1 MSTAASPA
9 LGTGRSG
16 ASSNPYIFATCF
28 IALIATAFGFMV
40 RVNVMDTWQVQFNL
54 SETQKGEI
62 FGVGLWPFAISIVLF
77 SLIIDRIGYTI
88 ALWFACV
95 CHILQVVLLLTAEGY
110 WGLWV
115 GTFIGALG
123 NGTVEAVINPVIA
136 SIYHR
141 NKTKWL
147 TILHAGWPGGLVLAG
162 FLAIFVGWITQVPGM
177 DPTTGIEWAPDAL
190 ATAQAEA
197 QDSWMWQIG
206 LILIPVIVYGL
217 MLITCR
223 FPVNERVAAGVS
235 YRAMLQEAG
244 IFGCLIVTALIVA
257 ELGRVFGIANWLQ
270 GDIILF
276 VCVCYGMYVL
286 TFGRGIFILLLLIM
300 IPLATTELGTDSWI
314 KGLMAPITE
323 EWGIN
328 GLWILVYT
336 AFIMM
341 VLRFCIGPLVRALG
355 PLGILAVCSI
365 FAAVGIYG
373 LANLSGEATAWIII
387 AATVYGIGQT
397 FFWPCT
403 LGVVAEQFPRGGALT
418 LNTIAGVGMLGVG
431 IIGAPLLGNLQDNQ
445 IHAQIAASDPGE
457 GLGGHVVLNEDL
469 QTSVFGMYQKIDQD
483 RFAALERKDP
493 EAHAAIVDLQNEGKM
508 SALELAAIPPIFMA
522 ICYVLLML
530 YYRSQGGYKP
540 VDLGVDELPAEEDYL
555 DGKNRFMTSED

>member
-1 MSTAASPA
+1 MSTAAPS

-16 ASSNPYIFATCF
+16 ISSNPYIFATCF

-40 RVNVMDTWQVQFNL
+40 RIAVMDTWQVEFNL

-62 FGVGLWPFAISIVLF
+62 FGVGLWPFAISIILF
-77 SLIIDRIGYTI
+77 SLVIDRIGYTI
-88 ALWFACV
+88 AMWFAFF
-95 CHILQVVLLLTAEGY
+95 CHLAQVLLLITADGY
-110 WGLWV
+110 WGLWI

-123 NGTVEAVINPVIA
+123 NGTIEAVINPVIA

-162 FLAIFVGWITQVPGM
+162 LLAIAVGAIELDDGSAVGWR
-177 DPTTGIEWAPDAL
+177 
-190 ATAQAEA
+190 
-197 QDSWMWQIG
+197 WQIG
-206 LILIPVIVYGL
+206 LILIPVILYGL
-217 MLITCR
+217 MLLSCR
-223 FPVNERVAAGVS
+223 FPVSERVAAGVS

-257 ELGRVFGIANWLQ
+257 EFGRVFGIEPWLQ

-286 TFGRGIFILLLLIM
+286 AFGRGIFILLLLIM

-314 KGLMAPITE
+314 KELMAPITE
-323 EWGIN
+323 KWEIN
-328 GLWILVYT
+328 GAWVLVYT

-341 VLRFCIGPLVRALG
+341 VLRFCVGPIVKALG
-355 PLGILAVCSI
+355 PLGILAVCSV

-373 LANLSGEATAWIII
+373 LANMQATAWIII

-418 LNTIAGVGMLGVG
+418 LNAIAGVGMLGVG

-445 IHAQIAASDPGE
+445 VHNKLVATDPGE
-457 GLGGHVVLNEDL
+457 GLGGQLVLDDSM
-469 QTSVFGMYQKIDQD
+469 QTSVFGEYRKIDQD
-483 RFAALERKDP
+483 KLARLEEADA
-493 EAHAAIVDLQNEGKM
+493 EAHADILALQQEGKM
-508 SALELAAIPPIFMA
+508 TALELAAIPPIFMA
-522 ICYVLLML
+522 ICYLLLML

-540 VDLGVDELPAEEDYL
+540 VDLGVDELPAEEDVL
-555 DGKNRFMTSED
+555 DGQNRFITSED